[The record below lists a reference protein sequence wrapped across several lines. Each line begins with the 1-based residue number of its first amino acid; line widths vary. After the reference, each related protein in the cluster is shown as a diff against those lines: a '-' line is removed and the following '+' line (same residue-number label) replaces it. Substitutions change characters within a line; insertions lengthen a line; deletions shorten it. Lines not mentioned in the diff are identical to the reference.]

1 MAVKEMLI
9 CPSCGHVIERYKNPV
24 PTVDI
29 IIEYAAGIVLVERK
43 NPPYGWALPGG
54 FVDYGE
60 TVEQAARRE
69 AGEETGLAIDDLRM
83 FHVYSDPE
91 RDPRHHT
98 ITTVFVARAR
108 APCVRETMRAEP
120 GCSRKMLFPSPSH
133 STTAGSSRT
142 TSPGSGAKGGGCRA
156 GKKD

>member
-98 ITTVFVARAR
+98 ITTVFVAR
-108 APCVRETMRAEP
+108 
-120 GCSRKMLFPSPSH
+120 
-133 STTAGSSRT
+133 
-142 TSPGSGAKGGGCRA
+142 GSGSLRA
-156 GKKD
+156 GDDAGGAGVFTQDALPEPIAFDHGRIISDYFSWKRGERRGMPCR